1 MKTLAL
7 LALSLAGLAAPALAG
22 GNVCILHNDGETA
35 QVIVLTKPK
44 LPKAAGA
51 SSPLTGFL
59 DVSPEAPLTG
69 TVSRGITGSLRA
81 GVTLL
86 LGGGVTCFAHVSID
100 DTFAGEG
107 TQECTDDL
115 ADDVAITWTPT
126 DC

>member
-1 MKTLAL
+1 MKTLAWL
-7 LALSLAGLAAPALAG
+7 GLSLAGLAAPAFAG
-22 GNVCILHNDGETA
+22 GNLCILHNDGETA

-59 DVSPEAPLTG
+59 DVSPEAPVAG
-69 TVSRGITGSLRA
+69 TVSRGITGALRA
-81 GVTLL
+81 GVTVHLD
-86 LGGGVTCFAHVSID
+86 GVTCFAHVTID

-107 TQECTDDL
+107 TQQCTDDL
-115 ADDVAITWTPT
+115 GGGVAITWAPT